1 MPERGY
7 EILLKSLNE
16 KCVAFCRTRMDQA
29 LNSKFEWSTKQL
41 VVANFNSKAL
51 NAIFMIVSPK
61 EFGRISNVEIAKA
74 ASMKAKNLLK
84 PPSFRC

>member
-1 MPERGY
+1 M
-7 EILLKSLNE
+7 N
-16 KCVAFCRTRMDQA
+16 QA

-41 VVANFNSKAL
+41 VAANFNSKAL
-51 NAIFMIVSPK
+51 NDILMVVSPE

-74 ASMKAKNLLK
+74 ASMKAKKLLK